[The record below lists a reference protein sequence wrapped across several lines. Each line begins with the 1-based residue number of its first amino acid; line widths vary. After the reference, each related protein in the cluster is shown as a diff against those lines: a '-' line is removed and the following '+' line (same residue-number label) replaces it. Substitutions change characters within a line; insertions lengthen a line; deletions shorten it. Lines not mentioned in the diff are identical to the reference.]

1 MYKDIFKV
9 LRYVPFKLEFYV
21 WRKYLLKF
29 KENEILSR
37 QTKLSKLSA
46 YISFMK
52 SIPQIKGNDTR

>member
-1 MYKDIFKV
+1 M

-52 SIPQIKGNDTR
+52 SVPQIKGNDTR